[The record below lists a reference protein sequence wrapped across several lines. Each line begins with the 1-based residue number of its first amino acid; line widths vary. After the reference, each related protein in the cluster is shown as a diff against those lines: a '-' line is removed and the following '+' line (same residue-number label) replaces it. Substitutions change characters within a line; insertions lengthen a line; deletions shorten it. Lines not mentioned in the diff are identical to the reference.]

1 MPAPLQPEEF
11 HGASVQ
17 FATTHWS
24 VVLAAGG
31 TDTPA
36 ANAALETLLRAYWK
50 PLYFYLRQRGQ
61 THHDAEDLVQAFFCR
76 FLEKDAIREASRQRG
91 RFRSFLLASLKNFLA
106 NEYDR
111 ATTLKRGGS
120 QPHLSLDTAALAE
133 AAASE
138 LVATDVP
145 PEQVFDREWA
155 QTVFDHALQRLERE
169 FTEDGKQAQF
179 NALAPFLHQPPG
191 PGDYER
197 VATQIG
203 LRSALMPTAVLRMR
217 QRFRDLVRAEIA
229 ATVAT
234 PAEVDA
240 EIRYL
245 VDLLV
250 K

>member
-1 MPAPLQPEEF
+1 MHADETN
-11 HGASVQ
+11 AV

-24 VVLAAGG
+24 VVLAADG

-61 THHDAEDLVQAFFCR
+61 THHDAEDLVQAFFRR
-76 FLEKDAIREASRQRG
+76 FLEKDAVREASQQRG
-91 RFRSFLLASLKNFLA
+91 RFRSFLLASLKNFLL
-106 NEYDR
+106 NERDR
-111 ATTLKRGGS
+111 AMTLKRGGS
-120 QPHLSLDTAALAE
+120 LPHLPLDDTAAVE
-133 AAASE
+133 ASASALAAS
-138 LVATDVP
+138 DSS

-155 QTVFDHALQRLERE
+155 QTVFDLALRRLERE
-169 FTEDGKQAQF
+169 FIDDGKEAQF
-179 NALAPFLHQPPG
+179 SALAPFLHQPPG

-197 VATQIG
+197 VAAQIG
-203 LRSALMPTAVLRMR
+203 LRAALMPTVVLRLR
-217 QRFRDLVRAEIA
+217 QRFRDLVRTEIA

-240 EIRYL
+240 EMRYL
-245 VDLLV
+245 VELLV